1 MGILEKHNEWN
12 WGFAARKLCST
23 RNPSCKCAAKFVEEL
38 KCDGEPM
45 KRYYCYGRNE
55 KGNIVRLCSDKTY
68 GHNSSGVMEMLKEEL
83 IRNQNQ
89 TK

>member
-1 MGILEKHNEWN
+1 
-12 WGFAARKLCST
+12 
-23 RNPSCKCAAKFVEEL
+23 
-38 KCDGEPM
+38 M
-45 KRYYCYGRNE
+45 KRCYCYGRNE